1 MLQND
6 GKFVKVLN
14 RIADLVG
21 LNLLAILFC
30 IPIVTIGASITAVY
44 GCIFRIQEKKEGY
57 LIKDFWKLFKA
68 SFRSSTIIYLVGVL
82 VISML
87 YLDYHIFAADRT
99 MNALQ
104 ILVIAA
110 GIIVAEIFTYAFP
123 MESYF
128 ENTVKATVRNAVL
141 LGISNIPYTLLMLG
155 LNTLPFFI
163 ISKIPI
169 AFGIW
174 FLIGIS
180 GIAWIN
186 SFFLKKIFQ
195 KPWGNVFADGC
206 LQSIPLFVLTVSS
219 VSQTII

>member
-82 VISML
+82 VIAML

-128 ENTVKATVRNAVL
+128 ENTVKATVT
-141 LGISNIPYTLLMLG
+141 ST
-155 LNTLPFFI
+155 
-163 ISKIPI
+163 
-169 AFGIW
+169 
-174 FLIGIS
+174 
-180 GIAWIN
+180 
-186 SFFLKKIFQ
+186 
-195 KPWGNVFADGC
+195 
-206 LQSIPLFVLTVSS
+206 
-219 VSQTII
+219 

>member
-30 IPIVTIGASITAVY
+30 IPIITIGASITAVY

-57 LIKDFWKLFKA
+57 LTKDFWKLFKEC
-68 SFRSSTIIYLVGVL
+68 FRSSTIIYLVGVA
-82 VISML
+82 VVAML
-87 YLDYHIFAADRT
+87 YLDYQIFATDSRLDI
-99 MNALQ
+99 LQ
-104 ILVIAA
+104 VLVVAGGIL
-110 GIIVAEIFTYAFP
+110 VAEIFTYAFP

-128 ENTVKATVRNAVL
+128 ENSLKATVKNALL

-155 LNTLPFFI
+155 INVFPFFLVAR
-163 ISKIPI
+163 IPVT
-169 AFGIW
+169 FGIW

-180 GIAWIN
+180 GVAWIN
-186 SFFLKKIFQ
+186 SFFLKKIFS
-195 KPWGNVFADGC
+195 KVRIRKD
-206 LQSIPLFVLTVSS
+206 V
-219 VSQTII
+219 

>member
-1 MLQND
+1 MLQKD

-30 IPIVTIGASITAVY
+30 IPIITIGASITAVY

-68 SFRSSTIIYLVGVL
+68 SFRSSTIIYLVGVA
-82 VISML
+82 VVAML
-87 YLDYHIFAADRT
+87 YLDYQIFATDSRLDI
-99 MNALQ
+99 LQ
-104 ILVIAA
+104 VLVVAGGIL
-110 GIIVAEIFTYAFP
+110 VAEIFTYAFP

-128 ENTVKATVRNAVL
+128 ENSLKATVKNALL

-155 LNTLPFFI
+155 INVFPFFLVAR
-163 ISKIPI
+163 IPVT
-169 AFGIW
+169 FGIW

-180 GIAWIN
+180 GVAWIN
-186 SFFLKKIFQ
+186 SFFLKKIFS
-195 KPWGNVFADGC
+195 KVRIRKD
-206 LQSIPLFVLTVSS
+206 V
-219 VSQTII
+219 